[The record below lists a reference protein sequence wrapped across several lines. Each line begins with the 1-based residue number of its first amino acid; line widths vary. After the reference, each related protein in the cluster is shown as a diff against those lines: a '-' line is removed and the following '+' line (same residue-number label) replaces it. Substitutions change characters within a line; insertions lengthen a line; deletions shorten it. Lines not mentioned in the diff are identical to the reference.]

1 MDRIRSNA
9 RSDPNVRFDYG
20 PYGATQFRVEAVDT
34 DGHVFKSEW
43 PVEAM

>member
-1 MDRIRSNA
+1 MSE
-9 RSDPNVRFDYG
+9 DPNIRFTYR
-20 PYGATQFRVEAVDT
+20 PNGAAQFKVEAVDT